1 MKKSEIE
8 KLFTTG
14 KKVYTKT
21 FKIVFM
27 PSENEDVI
35 ISAPIKVFKKANKRN
50 RIKRLVR
57 ESLKGRKFPNKI
69 VAIIYNYNSPE
80 IKTFGE
86 IKSELDKVKI

>member
-57 ESLKGRKFPNKI
+57 ESLKGRKFPNKM
-69 VAIIYNYNSPE
+69 VAIIYNSPE
-80 IKTFGE
+80 IKTFSE

>member
-21 FKIVFM
+21 FTIVMM
-27 PSENEDVI
+27 PSTEGGVI
-35 ISAPIKVFKKANKRN
+35 ISAPIKIFKRANKRN

-57 ESLKGRKFPNKI
+57 ESIKGRDFSGKM
-69 VAIIYNYNSPE
+69 VAIIYNTSE
-80 IKTFGE
+80 IKTFWE
-86 IKSELDKVKI
+86 IKAELDKVNI

>member
-21 FKIVFM
+21 FKIVSM
-27 PSENEDVI
+27 PSEIGGVI
-35 ISAPIKVFKKANKRN
+35 ISAPIKIFKRANKRN

-57 ESLKGRKFPNKI
+57 EAIKGRDFSNKM
-69 VAIIYNYNSPE
+69 VAIIYNSPD
-80 IKTFGE
+80 IKTFFE
-86 IKSELDKVKI
+86 IKSELNKINF